1 MKSMSWPPVLNK
13 ASIAVLSRKWKLGKA
28 QAESMPK
35 GELVFTLGV
44 HDDTDNM
51 SLCCLNYLSEG
62 IIQEWQAIENIIRTR
77 CHSLGPRLS
86 PMAA

>member
-1 MKSMSWPPVLNK
+1 MRSMSRPPVLNK
-13 ASIAVLSRKWKLGKA
+13 ASIAVLSRKWKLDKG
-28 QAESMPK
+28 QAEPMPK
-35 GELVFTLGV
+35 GELVFTLGA
-44 HDDTDNM
+44 HYDTHNM

-62 IIQEWQAIENIIRTR
+62 FIQEWQAIENIIRTR

>member
-1 MKSMSWPPVLNK
+1 
-13 ASIAVLSRKWKLGKA
+13 
-28 QAESMPK
+28 MPQ
-35 GELVFTLGV
+35 EEWLFTLGV

-51 SLCCLNYLSEG
+51 SLRCLNYLGESF
-62 IIQEWQAIENIIRTR
+62 IQEWQAIENVIRTR